1 MGRSRS
7 GAEHS
12 SGRSPTGNLPDLACL
27 LPTARKVCSYAW
39 ASACGISNREDP
51 GKVSFPG
58 KVLPQ
63 RAGGLCCLARGV
75 GCSGISLEP

>member
-12 SGRSPTGNLPDLACL
+12 SGHSPTGNLPALVCL
-27 LPTARKVCSYAW
+27 VPTVRKVCSHAW

-51 GKVSFPG
+51 GGQACLGHSPSPLG
-58 KVLPQ
+58 LPQ
-63 RAGGLCCLARGV
+63 PGLS
-75 GCSGISLEP
+75 SGLQL